1 MALDHSNQQVIVAIR
16 GSQSLHD
23 GLVDLMCH
31 SVEFQSVYDGEEL
44 IISLDTKI
52 KKICYTHKTT
62 ITVLTFYDGILL
74 SSHCPTHAPHTPSKP
89 CFLFPYKPNSNPHLA
104 FVITL
109 TVISAARSVQY

>member
-89 CFLFPYKPNSNPHLA
+89 FSKQPCVFQGFEN
-104 FVITL
+104 VC
-109 TVISAARSVQY
+109 